1 MMKIISFQVI
11 TALEMLHANLPPT
24 LARSQVSSVRKHLKN
39 QLLTLL
45 KSVSE
50 QHIEKFFINMTTLLT
65 DLGAG
70 RDEVLKSVPDFDGIM
85 RRSKAA
91 KKKLEA
97 SAADAEGP
105 KAKKVKFV
113 P

>member
-1 MMKIISFQVI
+1 MNPSKIYFF
-11 TALEMLHANLPPT
+11 
-24 LARSQVSSVRKHLKN
+24 LA
-39 QLLTLL
+39 
-45 KSVSE
+45 
-50 QHIEKFFINMTTLLT
+50 

-85 RRSKAA
+85 RRSKAT

-105 KAKKVKFV
+105 KAKKVKLV

>member
-1 MMKIISFQVI
+1 M
-11 TALEMLHANLPPT
+11 TNLEY
-24 LARSQVSSVRKHLKN
+24 
-39 QLLTLL
+39 
-45 KSVSE
+45 
-50 QHIEKFFINMTTLLT
+50 FWT

>member
-1 MMKIISFQVI
+1 MISRKKVSDGTKLLLHYTTSLSTHDIGNYYHNTIEMIKIISFQVI

-65 DLGAG
+65 
-70 RDEVLKSVPDFDGIM
+70 GI
-85 RRSKAA
+85 
-91 KKKLEA
+91 
-97 SAADAEGP
+97 
-105 KAKKVKFV
+105 
-113 P
+113 

>member
-1 MMKIISFQVI
+1 M
-11 TALEMLHANLPPT
+11 
-24 LARSQVSSVRKHLKN
+24 
-39 QLLTLL
+39 
-45 KSVSE
+45 
-50 QHIEKFFINMTTLLT
+50 T

-70 RDEVLKSVPDFDGIM
+70 RDEVLKSVPDFDGII

-97 SAADAEGP
+97 SAADEGP

-113 P
+113 S

>member
-1 MMKIISFQVI
+1 M
-11 TALEMLHANLPPT
+11 
-24 LARSQVSSVRKHLKN
+24 
-39 QLLTLL
+39 
-45 KSVSE
+45 
-50 QHIEKFFINMTTLLT
+50 T

-105 KAKKVKFV
+105 KAKKVKLV
-113 P
+113 S